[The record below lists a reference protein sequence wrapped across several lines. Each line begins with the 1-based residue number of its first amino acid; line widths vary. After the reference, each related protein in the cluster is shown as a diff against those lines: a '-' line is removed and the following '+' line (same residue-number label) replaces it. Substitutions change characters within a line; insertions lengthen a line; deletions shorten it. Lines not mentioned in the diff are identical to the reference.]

1 MPCTEM
7 LKRSF
12 ADAAVAE
19 LVTRRFV
26 PLLVDVTDDAPP
38 AHAQRDRYRVVA
50 LPTLLVRDGARERL
64 RQETFVDA
72 PELRAALERALAPP
86 HAP

>member
-1 MPCTEM
+1 M

-26 PLLVDVTDDAPP
+26 PLLVDVTNDDPP
-38 AHAQRDRYRVVA
+38 AQAQRDRYRVVA
-50 LPTLLVRDGARERL
+50 LPTLVVRDGARDRL
-64 RQETFVDA
+64 RQETFVNA
-72 PELRAALERALAPP
+72 AELRAALEHALEPPP
-86 HAP
+86 HTQ